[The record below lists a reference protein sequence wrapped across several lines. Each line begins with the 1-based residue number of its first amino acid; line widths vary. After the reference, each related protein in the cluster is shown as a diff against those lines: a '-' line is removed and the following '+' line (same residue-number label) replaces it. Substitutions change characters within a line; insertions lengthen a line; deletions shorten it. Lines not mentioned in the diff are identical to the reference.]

1 MTDYNLIKQALTVW
15 EPGQHKEG
23 GLHGYT
29 ERAFLAC
36 TIQRILK
43 EHGRRIRFMDARALL
58 RRLQEDG
65 LLSESYE
72 PVRTA
77 ESEREDSSG
86 ECEIPGQTTI
96 FDYLEAEE

>member
-1 MTDYNLIKQALTVW
+1 MTDYDLIKQALTVW

-23 GLHGYT
+23 GIYGYT

-43 EHGRRIRFMDARALL
+43 EHGRRTRFMDARAFL
-58 RRLQEDG
+58 RRLQDEG
-65 LLSESYE
+65 LLSVSYL

-77 ESEREDSSG
+77 VIEREGGLS
-86 ECEIPGQTTI
+86 ECEIKGQTSI
-96 FDYLEAEE
+96 FDFLEE